1 VVTSDSGLAAYREL
15 DGAIIVSSFRFKI
28 IDLIFEIGRFWDP

>member
-15 DGAIIVSSFRFKI
+15 DGAIIVPSFRFKI
-28 IDLIFEIGRFWDP
+28 IDLIFEIGRFSDP